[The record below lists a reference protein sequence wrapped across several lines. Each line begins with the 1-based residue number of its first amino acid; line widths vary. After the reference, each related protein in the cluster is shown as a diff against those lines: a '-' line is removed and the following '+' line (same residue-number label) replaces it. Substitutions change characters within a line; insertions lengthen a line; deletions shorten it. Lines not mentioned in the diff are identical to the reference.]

1 MKRIIALLLVL
12 TAILCLCACGS
23 PGTGDPGMEKVSAA
37 VTAVADNDNM
47 QTIPDSYMQNMMQID
62 PSMYDEVTTGIS
74 KVGTCI
80 DEYGVFKTSDPD
92 ALADALNAYL
102 EYREEVWM
110 IEYLP
115 EEHPKLQNAEVWT
128 VGSYVMYAILD
139 ADTMSAAE
147 IAFKGCFEG

>member
-1 MKRIIALLLVL
+1 MKRIITLLLIL
-12 TAILCLCACGS
+12 TEIFCLCACGS

-37 VTAVADNDNM
+37 VTAVTDNDNM
-47 QTIPDSYMQNMMQID
+47 QTIPDSYIQSMMNIA
-62 PSMYDEVTTGIS
+62 PSMYDEVTAGIS

-80 DEYGVFKTSDPD
+80 DEYGVFKTDDPA

-102 EYREEVWM
+102 TYREEIWM
-110 IEYLP
+110 VEYLP

>member
-1 MKRIIALLLVL
+1 MKRTIALLLVL
-12 TAILCLCACGS
+12 TAFLCLCACGS

-37 VTAVADNDNM
+37 VAAAADNGNM
-47 QTIPDSYMQNMMQID
+47 QTIPDTYMQSLMNID
-62 PSMYDEVTTGIS
+62 PSMYDEAVTGIS

-92 ALADALNAYL
+92 ALTDALNAYL
-102 EYREEVWM
+102 EFREEIWM
-110 IEYLP
+110 VEYLP